1 MGLVGALAP
10 LSLAVLRQV
19 DAPELKEFD
28 TSEQAVA
35 FAQKPVQSG
44 VNAYCIRERVES
56 GLDSASQDQPVSFG
70 VLQVPWLQQTQVFQS
85 RSKPLP
91 QQR

>member
-44 VNAYCIRERVES
+44 VNAYCIR
-56 GLDSASQDQPVSFG
+56 
-70 VLQVPWLQQTQVFQS
+70 
-85 RSKPLP
+85 
-91 QQR
+91 